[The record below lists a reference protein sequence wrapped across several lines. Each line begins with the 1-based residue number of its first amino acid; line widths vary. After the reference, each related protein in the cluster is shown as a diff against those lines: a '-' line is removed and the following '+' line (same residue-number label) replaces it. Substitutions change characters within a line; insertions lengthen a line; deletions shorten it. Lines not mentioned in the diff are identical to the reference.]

1 MFTGIVREMGKIMGV
16 ERIPGGVRLK
26 IQAQESL
33 SGMRVGDSI
42 ALNGA
47 CQTVV
52 ATDQI
57 SFCVEAL
64 EETLRRTTIGRWKT
78 GDVVNLESPL
88 GFNDLLGGHVV
99 TGHVDGVGLIRA
111 RVRRAGDLLFHIQ
124 PPEEL
129 LAQIFERASVAID
142 GVSLTV
148 VGAWGDR
155 FSVALIPHTQKETTL
170 GGLEIG
176 DGVNLETDMI
186 AKAVQRLLDPYLM
199 NRGLT
204 KERLEKLGF

>member
-1 MFTGIVREMGKIMGV
+1 MFTGIVREMGKIMAV

-26 IQAQESL
+26 IQAQKSL
-33 SGMRVGDSI
+33 PGMRVGDSM

-52 ATDQI
+52 AVDQI

-64 EETLRRTTIGRWKT
+64 EETLRRTTIDRWKV
-78 GDVVNLESPL
+78 GHLVNLESPVGL
-88 GFNDLLGGHVV
+88 NDLLGGHLV

-124 PPEEL
+124 PPGEL
-129 LAQIFERASVAID
+129 LAQIFERGSVAVD

-148 VGAWGDR
+148 VGVWGDR
-155 FSVALIPHTQKETTL
+155 FSVTLIPHTQKETTL
-170 GGLEIG
+170 GWRRIG

-186 AKAVQRLLDPYLM
+186 AKALQRLLDPYLM
-199 NRGLT
+199 DRGLT
-204 KERLEKLGF
+204 RERLEKLGF